1 MEINGDQ
8 QINRV
13 NLRMKCKYAV
23 TFYLNSS
30 NYQENCLEW
39 GCLIQMENNAMY
51 IVLK

>member
-1 MEINGDQ
+1 MEIDGEQ

-23 TFYLNSS
+23 TSI
-30 NYQENCLEW
+30 YQENCLEW